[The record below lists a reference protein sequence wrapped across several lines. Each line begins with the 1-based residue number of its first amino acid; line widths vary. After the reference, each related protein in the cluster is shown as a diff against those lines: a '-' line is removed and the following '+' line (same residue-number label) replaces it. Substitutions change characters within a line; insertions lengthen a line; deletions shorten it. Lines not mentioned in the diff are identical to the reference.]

1 MLHVNPSLRRR
12 SVPAL
17 ASFLGLAV
25 LASPAEAQICP
36 PPTGT
41 PPTARPPVTRP
52 AVPPTTGTP
61 SVGAPTPVPTP
72 RSGPERPSGPTTGAT
87 PGAGPLDQGPGCDPP
102 GGPIT
107 GGGLVFDPLG
117 ELDVLA
123 DLGLSGLEL
132 GMRIGECDPNG
143 WELWWDLNHRAF
155 VDLDRTPSP
164 NRPVTGTADFFLG
177 EGATRDAA
185 AIGPA
190 DATWLRT
197 RCAPLIADALE
208 ADPSPMLQR
217 ELLLVAGR
225 VDARA
230 RTSERERFDE
240 AIARAF
246 ESPILDV
253 RRAACFAAGL
263 TGRPAW
269 APRLAALVADSSTG
283 RELLGGG
290 AVPDSVRADAAF
302 ALAELATRC
311 ERVDVHR
318 FVVHSLDATL
328 ADPNTASPDVAVAC
342 CLAIAAVP
350 QERVEIR
357 DAGGRAEPASASSLA
372 AVRRLLEL
380 LETVDDARVRV
391 HVPTALAQVIERLP
405 AGETN
410 GGDFDSVRADV
421 GRALLARLDADRSE
435 RPAFAAAVAGCLG
448 VLGRPVATEF
458 NLEVEAA
465 LARLLRDAREGTRHA
480 AVLALGR
487 IAGAPGDQDRV
498 AMIGQRLERVI
509 SRGDR
514 DESAW
519 ACLALGLAGHARLE
533 RRTDVPSA
541 WVETLIDAVDG
552 ERDASRFT
560 AAALGCA
567 LVRAPEARRP
577 VLEGFDRLPEGPA
590 RTRVA
595 IALGLLGVHDAIEP
609 LAEWS
614 DAHATDPGAA
624 YGAALA
630 HALLDGSTGPLA
642 EELAR
647 SSDAATGSEAYALAR
662 ALGEARTPEARE
674 RLLVWTSDAGRTVR
688 VRAVAARALAR
699 AVRDEDETVSAEL
712 ARLVCFEAAPSSML
726 DGFGQGLLDRL
737 DP

>member
-1 MLHVNPSLRRR
+1 MLHVTPSNARR
-12 SVPAL
+12 SIPAL
-17 ASFLGLAV
+17 AALLGAAALAV
-25 LASPAEAQICP
+25 PATAQCGP
-36 PPTGT
+36 PSTGT
-41 PPTARPPVTRP
+41 P
-52 AVPPTTGTP
+52 TTGRPVPTP
-61 SVGAPTPVPTP
+61 SVGPPRPAAPPV
-72 RSGPERPSGPTTGAT
+72 SRPGPTTQPGSPTTPGRPAAPVTGAT
-87 PGAGPLDQGPGCDPP
+87 PHDQPPVCDPP

-107 GGGLVFDPLG
+107 GGGGGLVFDPLG

-123 DLGLSGLEL
+123 ELGLSGLAL
-132 GMRIGECDPNG
+132 GMRLGESDPNS
-143 WELWWDLNHRAF
+143 WELWWDLNHRRF
-155 VDLDRTPSP
+155 IDLDRRPHL
-164 NRPVTGTADFFLG
+164 NRPVTGTANFFLG
-177 EGATRDAA
+177 EGSNSDAA

-197 RCAPLIADALE
+197 RCAPLVADALE
-208 ADPSPMLQR
+208 TDLTPMLQR

-240 AIARAF
+240 AIGRAL

-253 RRAACFAAGL
+253 KRAACFAAGL
-263 TGRPAW
+263 TGRPVW

-283 RELLGGG
+283 RALLGGG
-290 AVPDSVRADAAF
+290 AVPDAVRADAAF

-311 ERVDVHR
+311 DRVDVHR

-350 QERVEIR
+350 QERVEVR

-372 AVRRLLEL
+372 AVRRLLGL
-380 LETVDDARVRV
+380 LESVDDARVRV
-391 HVPTALAQVIERLP
+391 HVPTALAQVTDRLP
-405 AGETN
+405 EDAFE
-410 GGDFDSVRADV
+410 SVRADV
-421 GRALLARLDADRSE
+421 GRALLARLEADRHE

-448 VLGRPVATEF
+448 VLGRPLATEF
-458 NLEVEAA
+458 DLEVESA
-465 LARLLRDAREGTRHA
+465 LAELLRDAREGTRHA
-480 AVLALGR
+480 AILALGR
-487 IAGAPGDQDRV
+487 IAGAPGERDRV
-498 AMIGQRLERVI
+498 AMIGQRLQRTI
-509 SRGDR
+509 DRGDR

-519 ACLALGLAGHARLE
+519 ASLALGLAGHARLE
-533 RRTDVPSA
+533 RRVGVPNE
-541 WVETLIDAVDG
+541 WVETLIEAVDG

-567 LVRAPEARRP
+567 LLRAPQARRP
-577 VLEGFDRLPEGPA
+577 VLEGFDEVPEGAP

-595 IALGLLGVHDAIEP
+595 LALGLLGVHDAIEP

-614 DAHATDPGAA
+614 EEHATDPGAA

-630 HALLDGSTGPLA
+630 HALLDGDSGPLA

-647 SSDAATGSEAYALAR
+647 SSDAASGSEAYALAR

-674 RLLVWTSDAGRTVR
+674 RLLVWTIDTGRTVR

-712 ARLVCFEAAPSSML
+712 ARLMCFEAAPASLL